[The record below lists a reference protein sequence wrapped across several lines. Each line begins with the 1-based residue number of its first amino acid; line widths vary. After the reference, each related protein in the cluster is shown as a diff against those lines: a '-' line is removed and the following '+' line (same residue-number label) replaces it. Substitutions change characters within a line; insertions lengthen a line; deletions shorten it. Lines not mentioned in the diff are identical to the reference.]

1 MADYTEVGR
10 QHGSCYHSARVSHHL
25 LSALHSS
32 VMGRCNIAPEGA
44 SIPDVGT
51 DNMADTNLARCDKV
65 SNHFLLL
72 IF

>member
-32 VMGRCNIAPEGA
+32 VIGRCNIAPGGA

-65 SNHFLLL
+65 SNDFLLL